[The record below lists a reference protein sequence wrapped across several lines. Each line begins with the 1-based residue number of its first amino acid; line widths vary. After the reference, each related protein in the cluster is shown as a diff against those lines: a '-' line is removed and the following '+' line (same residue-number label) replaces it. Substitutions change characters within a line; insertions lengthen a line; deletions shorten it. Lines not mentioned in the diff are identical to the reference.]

1 MCQRQ
6 AEGLLSEGS
15 LALPCKLCK
24 QSQASGVHPS
34 GETHNE
40 VLAMS
45 LADMPLLTLH
55 NRGGACTYLLC
66 QVVPFE
72 LGEVLDAPQIIVV
85 C

>member
-1 MCQRQ
+1 
-6 AEGLLSEGS
+6 
-15 LALPCKLCK
+15 
-24 QSQASGVHPS
+24 
-34 GETHNE
+34 
-40 VLAMS
+40 MS